1 MVLPLV
7 SPMANTNNSAPVTTV
22 NNGEPLIMYG
32 IPCIIILI
40 TGVPAILIL
49 FYRNCTMKR
58 HHVLPRFEPV
68 IVTRSHLGEIER
80 VIA

>member
-1 MVLPLV
+1 
-7 SPMANTNNSAPVTTV
+7 MANTNNSASDTTV
-22 NNGEPLIMYG
+22 NNAEGPLIMYG
-32 IPCIIILI
+32 IPGIIILI

-49 FYRNCTMKR
+49 LYRNCTMKR